1 MKKVYQTPVMEIENV
16 QTEQM
21 LAASAIGFGNP
32 IDNAGSAEGGE
43 FDDIIIDEEW

>member
-21 LAASAIGFGNP
+21 LAASAIGFGGS
-32 IDNAGSAEGGE
+32 IEDAGLAQGDEY
-43 FDDIIIDEEW
+43 DDTIIDEEW